1 MYSGWCKLLTHL
13 DLSQC
18 TVAMETF
25 PHFQCLHHL
34 LSLSLADV
42 DIQDMDAV
50 IDNLCQLKQ
59 LKHLD
64 VSQGQLDTPVMYL
77 HPEQYLQQLI
87 AGLPLVTSLDI
98 SGTNLAGFEKTE
110 IQSFRPSKNHH
121 EEASQEADSAGM
133 CSIPGLEGRML
144 EFLGLFGCAHDACYR
159 KNIPAKR
166 VTGESD
172 EEQVLL
178 SLQVYQDR
186 CGLLIK
192 ALNSVFHL
200 FRNFAVSRQCAVLEA
215 ILAGMKRHIW
225 DKQVQIV
232 GSASLFYI
240 AKGDQKDYI
249 TQKQRRSI
257 ISLLLRAMETFPT
270 EQTMLRNGCLTLSVF
285 NIPHDVMYC
294 YEKLVNFLL
303 RMLERAQRDDYSHRI
318 GIFLLNCLACQVD
331 GKEKEIVGSLGAI
344 ETMLSII
351 RRKLLGD
358 VCDDVME
365 VAWSTMWNVTDE
377 TAANCERF
385 MDKDGM
391 GLFLSCLEKFKDH
404 AELLRNMMGLMGNI
418 AEVKEL
424 RPRLMVPEYVQ
435 VFRYRAF
442 VQDMLCVYF
451 SAEKYCTLLEKECG
465 ICLLESIQADP
476 RPYKDIQR
484 LAQRVLK
491 QVHVRSSWEDQEEE
505 EEEQVLVGASGEG
518 GQGDGRLGEDV
529 DKHIVK
535 DNDDDDMGFV
545 DSDSDEDIR
554 L

>member
-1 MYSGWCKLLTHL
+1 MESWPRNMPATLEDLCVQYCVKNLETFTHQATTTHHTTMYTLFPGVSLPKTICDKIFHFYMEHVDHAHSTADGFLNIFSNVRGTQLSRLTLANSYVSDCGLGLVKHQPIVELDLSCCTRLSSDCIPFINKMGKTLRSLRLENTTDMFEGVRDHVDSISAAQNENYIDKVPVENVEQNDDPILNCPHLRKLCMRDFQLEDNLLIGNVQLHDVFRWCKLLTHL

-42 DIQDMDAV
+42 DIQDLDAV

-64 VSQGQLDTPVMYL
+64 VSQGQSDTPVMYP
-77 HPEQYLQQLI
+77 HPEQYLQQLV

-98 SGTNLAGFEKTE
+98 SGTNLAGFEKAE

-121 EEASQEADSAGM
+121 EETSQEADSAGM

-249 TQKQRRSI
+249 TQKQRR
-257 ISLLLRAMETFPT
+257 
-270 EQTMLRNGCLTLSVF
+270 
-285 NIPHDVMYC
+285 
-294 YEKLVNFLL
+294 
-303 RMLERAQRDDYSHRI
+303 
-318 GIFLLNCLACQVD
+318 
-331 GKEKEIVGSLGAI
+331 
-344 ETMLSII
+344 
-351 RRKLLGD
+351 
-358 VCDDVME
+358 
-365 VAWSTMWNVTDE
+365 
-377 TAANCERF
+377 
-385 MDKDGM
+385 
-391 GLFLSCLEKFKDH
+391 
-404 AELLRNMMGLMGNI
+404 
-418 AEVKEL
+418 
-424 RPRLMVPEYVQ
+424 
-435 VFRYRAF
+435 
-442 VQDMLCVYF
+442 
-451 SAEKYCTLLEKECG
+451 
-465 ICLLESIQADP
+465 
-476 RPYKDIQR
+476 
-484 LAQRVLK
+484 
-491 QVHVRSSWEDQEEE
+491 
-505 EEEQVLVGASGEG
+505 
-518 GQGDGRLGEDV
+518 
-529 DKHIVK
+529 
-535 DNDDDDMGFV
+535 
-545 DSDSDEDIR
+545 
-554 L
+554 